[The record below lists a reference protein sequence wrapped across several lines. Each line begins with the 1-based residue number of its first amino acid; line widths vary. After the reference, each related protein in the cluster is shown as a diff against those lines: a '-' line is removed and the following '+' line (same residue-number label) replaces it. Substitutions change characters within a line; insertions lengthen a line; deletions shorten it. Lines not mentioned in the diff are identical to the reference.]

1 MIVLLILVG
10 SARFF
15 LHLVIHASRSVG
27 SFAVN
32 AAMRLAIGS
41 SWYSKK
47 VWRSDSRVARRVI
60 FVNNCALSDSDLSMV
75 PLVMCPGN
83 RLVCRWFEAG
93 ERVQYNSRWI
103 RDASRNIH
111 LKNISP
117 SVLDFTRFSPFGGAR
132 WYAPDRER

>member
-1 MIVLLILVG
+1 MIVFVILVG

-15 LHLVIHASRSVG
+15 LHFVIYASRSVG

-60 FVNNCALSDSDLSMV
+60 FVNNCALSAYAKITSVAWLSKRV
-75 PLVMCPGN
+75 AKRYTRCGYLTHSIRNGHHSIHPIP
-83 RLVCRWFEAG
+83 RWTG
-93 ERVQYNSRWI
+93 HQSHP
-103 RDASRNIH
+103 D
-111 LKNISP
+111 K
-117 SVLDFTRFSPFGGAR
+117 SV
-132 WYAPDRER
+132 

>member
-75 PLVMCPGN
+75 PTRHVSGSTDWMTREPSENVLQKPFVGKVK
-83 RLVCRWFEAG
+83 RSFAG
-93 ERVQYNSRWI
+93 IAPSSRV
-103 RDASRNIH
+103 
-111 LKNISP
+111 
-117 SVLDFTRFSPFGGAR
+117 VG
-132 WYAPDRER
+132 